1 VFSSD
6 PTPIVYP
13 SVVHRTNVVSNA
25 NSMDADDDDASTS
38 SSWKGKCVVG
48 VALDD
53 VGVNDENSM
62 WNYYC
67 WTVSHSRTMLL

>member
-25 NSMDADDDDASTS
+25 NSMDADGNASTS

-53 VGVNDENSM
+53 DDDVGANDENSM
-62 WNYYC
+62 
-67 WTVSHSRTMLL
+67 